1 MLMPARQ
8 LVGPMPDI
16 LVQRDGEVVAVTLNR
31 PHVYNAFTREMVR
44 ELRET
49 LGTICAD
56 ASAGAIVLTGAGRA
70 FCSGGDVAEME
81 ANVHRAEQHFLELT
95 EHHHAVVRLLVEG
108 PKPVVC
114 AINGV
119 AAGGGFGLALCGD
132 IRIMAEGAKL
142 KPAYFRLGVAP
153 DGGSTWLLP
162 RLVGMSRA
170 QELIFHDRPVDA
182 DESLALGLV
191 HEVAPADELMPR
203 ALDEARALAAG
214 PSFALAAAKRLMA
227 ATTSNDVA
235 QQLALER
242 RLNSES
248 GATREFAEGARAFRE
263 KRAPDFRAARQAAGL
278 NP

>member
-1 MLMPARQ
+1 MRAPP
-8 LVGPMPDI
+8 LVRPMPDI
-16 LVQRDGEVVAVTLNR
+16 LVQRDGEVAVVTLNR
-31 PHVYNAFTREMVR
+31 PHVYNAFTRDMVR
-44 ELRET
+44 ELRDALAT
-49 LGTICAD
+49 LCGD
-56 ASAGAIVLTGAGRA
+56 ASVGAIVLTGAGRA

-81 ANVHRAEQHFLELT
+81 ANVHRAEQHFLDLT
-95 EHHHAVVRLLVEG
+95 EQHHAVVRLLVEG

-114 AINGV
+114 AINGA

-132 IRIMAEGAKL
+132 IRVMAQGAKL

-170 QELIFHDRPVDA
+170 QELIFHDRAVDA
-182 DESLALGLV
+182 DEALALGLV
-191 HEVAPADELMPR
+191 HEVAPADELMAR
-203 ALDEARALAAG
+203 ALEEARALAAG
-214 PSFALAAAKRLMA
+214 PAFALAAAKRLMA

-248 GATREFAEGARAFRE
+248 GATPEFAEGARAFRE
-263 KRAPDFRAARQAAGL
+263 KRAPDFRTARQAAGL